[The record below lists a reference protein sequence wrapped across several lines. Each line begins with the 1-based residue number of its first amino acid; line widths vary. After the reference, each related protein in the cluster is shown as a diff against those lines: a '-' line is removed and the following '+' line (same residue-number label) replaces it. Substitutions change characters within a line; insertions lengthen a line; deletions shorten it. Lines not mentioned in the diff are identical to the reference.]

1 MYQHQ
6 HQQPAPEHSSLTGT
20 ICTHEA
26 EASDLQTVN
35 RIVSESI
42 ASWGLAERVRRLAT
56 PCLHYKAPDLQ
67 HMTIV
72 VLSVAQGEDVGVAA
86 WEGTHSADTSRRTSG
101 SLLHGLYLVP
111 GYQRRGIGAQFIELL
126 AQRTRAANG
135 DGIAVRAWRDS
146 VAFFLSLGFEQ
157 APSEG
162 STDTYPLCLWK
173 NVQQ

>member
-6 HQQPAPEHSSLTGT
+6 QQQSALEHLSLTGT
-20 ICTHEA
+20 ICAHEA
-26 EASDLQTVN
+26 QASDLQTVN

-56 PCLHYKAPDLQ
+56 PCLHYKEPDLR

-72 VLSVAQGEDVGVAA
+72 VLSVAQGKNVGVAA
-86 WEGTHSADTSRRTSG
+86 WEETHPANTSRHTSG
-101 SLLHGLYLVP
+101 SLLHGLYVLP
-111 GYQRRGIGAQFIELL
+111 GHQRRGIGARFIELL

-135 DGIAVRAWRDS
+135 DGIAVRACRDS
-146 VAFFLSLGFEQ
+146 VEFFLSRGFEQ

-162 STDTYPLCLWK
+162 STDTYPLRLWK
-173 NVQQ
+173 SVQ

>member
-6 HQQPAPEHSSLTGT
+6 QQQPALEHLSLTGT

-42 ASWGLAERVRRLAT
+42 TSWGLGERVRRLAT
-56 PCLHYKAPDLQ
+56 PCLHYKEPDLQ

-86 WEGTHSADTSRRTSG
+86 WEETHSANTSRHTSA
-101 SLLHGLYLVP
+101 SLLHGLYVVP
-111 GYQRRGIGAQFIELL
+111 SYQGRGIGARFIELL
-126 AQRTRAANG
+126 AQWTRAANG

-146 VAFFLSLGFEQ
+146 AAFFLSRRFEQ
-157 APSEG
+157 TPSEG

-173 NVQQ
+173 SVQ